1 MDCDETQICVTRTLK
16 KDINKPVMKEKDDLL
31 PVSKDCLQQGTKTEE
46 EEEKKFCAAKRHFPL
61 TL

>member
-1 MDCDETQICVTRTLK
+1 
-16 KDINKPVMKEKDDLL
+16 MKEKDDLL